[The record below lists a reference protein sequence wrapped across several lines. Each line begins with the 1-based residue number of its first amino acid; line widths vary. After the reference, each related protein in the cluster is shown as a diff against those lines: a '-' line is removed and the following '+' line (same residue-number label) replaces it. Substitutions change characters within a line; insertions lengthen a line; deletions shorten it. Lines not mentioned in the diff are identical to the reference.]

1 MVEND
6 VIRQIENRLI
16 ASCQPVEHGPMD
28 TPEII
33 TAMAKA
39 SAAGGAGALRIQG
52 VENIR
57 LVANI
62 VDIPIVGI
70 IKRDLEDSEVRIT
83 PFLEDVRSLA
93 EAGAKIIAC
102 DATFR
107 ERPVPVERLLQ
118 EIHKAGCIAMADIS
132 SFEEGVQAAQMGFDL
147 IGTTLSGYTS
157 GATPEDPDFA
167 LISDLHAQGLK
178 VVAEGRFNSPELAGQ
193 AIKAGAYCVT
203 VGSAITRVEYIC
215 QWFSDAINQTK

>member
-1 MVEND
+1 
-6 VIRQIENRLI
+6 
-16 ASCQPVEHGPMD
+16 MD
-28 TPEII
+28 TPGII
-33 TAMAKA
+33 AAMAKA
-39 SAAGGAGALRIQG
+39 SVAGGAGALRIQG

-83 PFLEDVRSLA
+83 PLLEDVQSLA
-93 EAGAKIIAC
+93 EAGAQIIAC

-107 ERPVPVERLLQ
+107 ERPVPVEQLLQ
-118 EIHKAGCIAMADIS
+118 AIHKAGCIAMADIS

-157 GATPEDPDFA
+157 GDTPEDPDFA